1 MFFAVTAHRVRIQ
14 SQAQTGGLR
23 SDEASIFQRRHR
35 LEDAGRTR
43 HVLDE
48 IAVGDRCEQVDVHLG
63 KHVTTYGHVV
73 RLREGR
79 DAPPWRNA
87 ADAAEV
93 DDRDT
98 SGFLLEQSRE
108 LA

>member
-1 MFFAVTAHRVRIQ
+1 MTSVPLSSLGAVAAHRVRIQ
-14 SQAQTGGLR
+14 SQAQAWGLR
-23 SDEASIFQRRHR
+23 GDEASIFQRRHR
-35 LEDAGRTR
+35 LEDTGRTG

-63 KHVTTYGHVV
+63 KHVAAYGHIV
-73 RLREGR
+73 RLREGC
-79 DAPPWRNA
+79 DAPPWRDA

-98 SGFLLEQSRE
+98 
-108 LA
+108 